1 MNQLKKIG
9 AVGGAVALV
18 LCWPLAVGHIG
29 QKVIEDSVANL
40 DNKVIDAEIVS
51 YQRHYLSS
59 TVQTRYTISD
69 AVLAEQLAA
78 DDIPTELIVDSEVSH
93 GLLSLSADSVI
104 SNLPELPLLLHT
116 NTQLN
121 GNTDFILSMDSWS
134 YQSAEQDNVIISA
147 SASQASGRI
156 TVLGE
161 FSLDSQLPSLQVDFG
176 NGQQATL
183 NDFSVTVNSKKE
195 LGFWFGEQKLS
206 MGSLDI
212 LDHNRISEL
221 TVESAQYSFRSDY
234 LKQQD
239 RINLQQT
246 LSIDN
251 IAYPAGPGMQNLHV
265 NFAMKHLDRESFEGF
280 ANLNSSGLAAQNI
293 DVNQVVPLINK
304 LFSRGFELSLENADF
319 DIQGEQ
325 FRSNIRLAIPEGTE
339 NVAQNPDSVIPAT
352 TGDINASVTAGM
364 AQVNPVIAMAMDE
377 LVVMELVT
385 QDDAG
390 YKLSAKIEQGE
401 VLFTNGQ
408 TLPLVA
414 LFYPL
419 LMQR

>member
-339 NVAQNPDSVIPAT
+339 NVAQNPDSVIPAI

-390 YKLSAKIEQGE
+390 YKLNAKIEQGE